1 MKISDKG
8 FITIPRALIASSNW
22 QEKRCFTVIEAYI
35 DLQLMAYYGRTP
47 TVHKINNCEV
57 TLTKGQLCT
66 TLNFLAVRWGC
77 SMCRVRYLLKKFC
90 NMGLS
95 RVDSTKK
102 YCKHPMQAVLK
113 RLQ

>member
-8 FITIPRALIASSNW
+8 FITIPRALIVSSNW

-66 TLNFLAVRWGC
+66 TLNFWPCGGVAVCVVCATCSRSFVTWDLAGWIAQR
-77 SMCRVRYLLKKFC
+77 SI
-90 NMGLS
+90 
-95 RVDSTKK
+95 
-102 YCKHPMQAVLK
+102 P
-113 RLQ
+113 